1 MDVFVIAA
9 SCWLSLISWTSKS
22 SGLQGTRPNH
32 DYSRFSMHGMDG
44 YSWKNAFCWCWK
56 ENRPESRMLF
66 ILAAMAHSVFVFN
79 PAEWDNPTDDSIGK
93 QKMGVFLEE
102 ADLFSPSLSTAR
114 EYRCPSCPDWVQY
127 RRSAG
132 AFRRFAV
139 SFAKT
144 PQCALPLS
152 SGRRFLPPYS
162 PTHPFFGPFPDQQ
175 RNTRNR
181 SPFLSL
187 RHSVDHRPHRR
198 GTEEEETDE
207 PEQGSP

>member
-1 MDVFVIAA
+1 MEECVLLVLERESSRIEDAIH
-9 SCWLSLISWTSKS
+9 SCCNGSLSLCVQS
-22 SGLQGTRPNH
+22 
-32 DYSRFSMHGMDG
+32 
-44 YSWKNAFCWCWK
+44 
-56 ENRPESRMLF
+56 SRMGQ
-66 ILAAMAHSVFVFN
+66 SNRRFN
-79 PAEWDNPTDDSIGK
+79 R
-93 QKMGVFLEE
+93 VFLEE

-139 SFAKT
+139 SSAKT
-144 PQCALPLS
+144 PQCVLPLS
-152 SGRRFLPPYS
+152 SERRFLPPYS

-198 GTEEEETDE
+198 GAEEEETDE